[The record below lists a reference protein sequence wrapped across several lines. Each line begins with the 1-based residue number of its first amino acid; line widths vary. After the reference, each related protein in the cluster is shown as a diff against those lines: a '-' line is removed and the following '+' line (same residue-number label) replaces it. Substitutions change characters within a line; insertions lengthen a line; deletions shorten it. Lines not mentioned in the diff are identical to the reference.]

1 MFSYLDKI
9 LLLLKKK
16 KKKSSQDFYTAS
28 YDYWSLVI
36 DQVEID

>member
-16 KKKSSQDFYTAS
+16 KKKNLRKIFT
-28 YDYWSLVI
+28 L
-36 DQVEID
+36 QVMITGL